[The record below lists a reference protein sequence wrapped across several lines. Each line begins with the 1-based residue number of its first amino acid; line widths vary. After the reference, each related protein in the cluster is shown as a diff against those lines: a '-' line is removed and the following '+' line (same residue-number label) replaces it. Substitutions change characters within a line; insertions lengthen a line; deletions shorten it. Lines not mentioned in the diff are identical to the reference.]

1 MTGIF
6 FLTQADRD
14 RDDCGCS
21 VVSMTSTTNL
31 FLITM
36 MVIFST
42 TPADSRLVVRMS

>member
-1 MTGIF
+1 M
-6 FLTQADRD
+6 ADRD
-14 RDDCGCS
+14 RDDHGCS
-21 VVSMTSTTNL
+21 VVSTISMTNS

>member
-1 MTGIF
+1 MIVTDDD
-6 FLTQADRD
+6 DR
-14 RDDCGCS
+14 GCS
-21 VVSMTSTTNL
+21 EASMISMTNS